1 MSEAIERLVNLAMY
15 LATARAP
22 VSAAMVRAE
31 VEGYPASQDETA
43 FLRMFERDK
52 DELRD
57 AGFAIESDS
66 EGTYRLD
73 ASATFAASIDLSAE
87 ETAAVR
93 AAGLAMLADP
103 TFPLAEELRLALTK
117 IATDAEPPDLPTRAS
132 FADEEPLA
140 QGESVAALDRAI
152 IARKRVGFSYTNALG
167 REARHEIEPYGLFVR
182 EGRWYLVGRDTAID
196 EVRVYAISRARGL
209 EIDAGRPKT
218 PDFERPADFDVA
230 TFIALPFQYGTE
242 PFEAVVRFS
251 PDSTWRA
258 ASLTGGV
265 GSLDPDGNELVWR
278 VTARDSRR
286 LLRWVVVNGPGLE
299 LVEPA
304 PLADELQ
311 AGLARVAA
319 RHA

>member
-1 MSEAIERLVNLAMY
+1 VSEAIERLVNLAMY

-22 VSAAMVRAE
+22 VSAAMVRAQ
-31 VEGYPASQDETA
+31 VEGYPAGQDEVA

-52 DELRD
+52 DELRE
-57 AGFAIESDS
+57 AGFSIESDS
-66 EGTYRLD
+66 EGAYRLD

-103 TFPLAEELRLALTK
+103 TFPLADELRLALTK
-117 IATDAEPPDLPTRAS
+117 LATDAEPPDLPARAS
-132 FADEEPLA
+132 FADEEPVA
-140 QGESVAALDRAI
+140 QGEAVAALDRAI

-167 REARHEIEPYGLFVR
+167 CEAHHEIEPYGLFVR

-230 TFIALPFQYGTE
+230 SFIALPFQYGAE
-242 PFEAVVRFS
+242 SFAALVRFA

-258 ASLTGGV
+258 ASLTGAV
-265 GSLDPDGNELVWR
+265 GALEPDGDALVWR
-278 VTARDSRR
+278 VTARDGRR
-286 LLRWVVVNGPGLE
+286 LLRWVVESGPGLE
-299 LVEPA
+299 LVEPVS
-304 PLADELQ
+304 LANELR

-319 RHA
+319 HHV